1 MSKARKSA
9 PRTSRER
16 ELEAIYAEIPDTPG
30 CTGACAEACG
40 PIVMF
45 EGEWKRV
52 RRAMGNRPVRYV
64 EGSLRCPMLSPT
76 GRCMVY
82 TQRPYICRLW
92 GTTEV
97 LRCPQGCEPTRWLS
111 RDEAMDIYRRLAE
124 LLGPK
129 TAGPVGSVAD
139 LWDAFAIDAR
149 VERAARVE
157 LIRQNA
163 FNIIEKGD

>member
-1 MSKARKSA
+1 MSKARRST
-9 PRTSRER
+9 PRTNRER
-16 ELEAIYAEIPDTPG
+16 ELEAIYAEIPETPD

-45 EGEWKRV
+45 KGEWRRV
-52 RRAMGNRPVRYV
+52 RRAFRGNPRYV

-92 GTTEV
+92 GTTKV
-97 LRCPQGCEPTRWLS
+97 LRCPQGCKPTRWLS
-111 RDEAMDIYRRLAE
+111 REEAMDIYRRLAE
-124 LLGPK
+124 LVGPE
-129 TAGPVGSVAD
+129 TDGPVGSVTD

-149 VERAARVE
+149 IERAARVE

-163 FNIIEKGD
+163 FNIITKGD